1 MISRLINNAKQI
13 FQNDKRVKQKEIIA
27 LAVTIVIFVCVFT
40 TIQCMKKRITVNVD
54 GQYKTI
60 ITYKSNMEDVLKSN
74 GIKISKD
81 DDVQPSLETKL
92 VNNEK
97 INVRRSIPII
107 IEASDKK
114 YKVKVLEGTI
124 ENMLK
129 EEKDILKQ
137 KGLEFNSNIDEVYP
151 DRNSKLKR
159 NMCVKL
165 VKVEKKN
172 VTEQQP
178 IKYET
183 VIEKDENL
191 DENYRQIKL
200 SGINGE
206 KTVTYQDV
214 YKDGKLYCRREK
226 SSKVLAAP
234 QNEIIVKGTAKLS
247 ASRGGTNA
255 GKVFSCSATAYS
267 GGWGTSSGRT
277 PRRVVGGLSTIAV
290 DPSFIPMGSKVYVEG
305 YGYAVAADTGTAI
318 KGNKIDL
325 YFNSYEESCKW
336 GLKQVNVTI
345 IAGPGQW

>member
-13 FQNDKRVKQKEIIA
+13 FQNDKRVKKKGIIA
-27 LAVTIVIFVCVFT
+27 LVVIIIIFTCVF

-54 GQYKTI
+54 GQDKTI
-60 ITYKSNMEDVLKSN
+60 ITYKSNVEDVLKSN

-81 DDVQPSLETKL
+81 DSVQPSLETKL
-92 VNNEK
+92 VNNDK
-97 INVRRSIPII
+97 INIRRSIPIVI
-107 IEASDKK
+107 KASDKK
-114 YKVKVLEGTI
+114 YEMKVLEGTI
-124 ENMLK
+124 ENMI
-129 EEKDILKQ
+129 EEQKDALKQ

-151 DRNSKLKR
+151 DKNSELKK

-183 VIEKDENL
+183 VIETDENL
-191 DENYRQIKL
+191 DESYKQIKL

-226 SSKVLAAP
+226 SSKVLVEP

-247 ASRGGTNA
+247 ASRGGANA
-255 GKVFSCSATAYS
+255 GKILSCSATAYS

-325 YFNSYEESCKW
+325 YFNSYEESCRW